1 MVDLFTSGVRS
12 RSEPNSVVVSVEYS
26 VEKLHE
32 QVTSDEQ
39 VVKSILTNV

>member
-1 MVDLFTSGVRS
+1 MVDLFTSGVRN
-12 RSEPNSVVVSVEYS
+12 RAKPNSVVVSVEYG

-39 VVKSILTNV
+39 IVKSILTNV

>member
-1 MVDLFTSGVRS
+1 MVDLFTSRVRS
-12 RSEPNSVVVSVEYS
+12 RSEPNSVVISVEYG

-32 QVTSDEQ
+32 KVTSDEQ